1 MSDSESHVEL
11 ESDEEPSD
19 HSPEPSVDQ
28 DPFWRYNT
36 ARPPKHT
43 ETDMDQLVGHVAAR
57 NLEFTEATDRLDE
70 LYQRHG
76 IIVTNC
82 LDAYPDRTRVPGSDG
97 STAKQIATY
106 VNNKVKSYRSNIE
119 KIDKY
124 RYRQFYPLYNDIQA
138 QPKVDHFT
146 KLVQTFNAF
155 VRASLHDDE
164 GPGRG
169 PLARQ
174 MH

>member
-36 ARPPKHT
+36 ALPPKHT
-43 ETDMDQLVGHVAAR
+43 ETYMDQLVDHVFAR
-57 NLEFTEATDRLDE
+57 NLEFTEWSDRLDE
-70 LYQRHG
+70 LYERHT
-76 IIVTNC
+76 IIVSNC
-82 LDAYPDRTRVPGSDG
+82 LEAYPNRRRVDGSDG

-106 VNNKVKSYRSNIE
+106 VNGKVRSYRS
-119 KIDKY
+119 KIQEIDTY
-124 RYRQFYPLYNDIQA
+124 RDGHFYPLYNDIQA
-138 QPKVDHFT
+138 QSKVDYFD
-146 KLVQTFNAF
+146 KLVRTFNEF
-155 VRASLHDDE
+155 VQKSLHDDE

-169 PLARQ
+169 PLMRQ